1 MEPLYNIELFYSEK
15 ISEKEILLVDE
26 EFHHCVNVFRK
37 KINQEI
43 FVTDG
48 LGCIYRARII
58 RIKNNVLTSEIID
71 KIFIETY
78 NENLILCFP
87 FLKNKERFRFAIE
100 KSVEMGITKFIFFIS
115 ERTVVNKFDEIKVKK
130 IMIETIKQSLRSY
143 LPKFKFIK
151 SFKSL
156 KEEIKENDSIFI
168 FDLSGDKFFSKNEL
182 KNDSDN
188 YFIFGPE
195 GGLSQNELEFFNG
208 HYKKV
213 CKLSNHRLR
222 TETAIVKLV
231 SIIT

>member
-1 MEPLYNIELFYSEK
+1 MEPLSNIELFYSEK

-26 EFHHCVNVFRK
+26 EFHHCANVFRK

-48 LGCIYRARII
+48 LGCIYRAKII

-78 NENLILCFP
+78 NENLILCIP
-87 FLKNKERFRFAIE
+87 LLKNKERFRFAIE
-100 KSVEMGITKFIFFIS
+100 KSIEMGITKFIFFIS
-115 ERTVVNKFDEIKVKK
+115 ERTVVNKFDDIKVKK

-143 LPKFKFIK
+143 LPRFKFLK

-156 KEEIKENDSIFI
+156 KEEIKENDSVFI
-168 FDLSGDKFFSKNEL
+168 FDLSGDKFFSKDEL
-182 KNDSDN
+182 KTGINN

-195 GGLSQNELEFFNG
+195 GGLSQNELELLSDE
-208 HYKKV
+208 YKNV
-213 CKLSNHRLR
+213 YKLSNHRLR